1 MTPESGW
8 SFELIGLAWWLI
20 IPLAALAGWGIV
32 SLLKLEVG
40 RLPRFPRLSLS
51 WLRGAAVVVVVLL
64 LLEPTLTKTTVE
76 RQLPA
81 VAIVVD
87 SSGSMAVT
95 DAQQPLARQLDE
107 AVALGLVD
115 ASVRPDGPRRARRE
129 LTALINDLPGLT
141 AALVEIQQAATEG
154 RQPAKLDHSLARLHA
169 KRGEELAGA
178 GGDNDTTALFRDQ
191 AALLTRI
198 AAMLERGKPEVT
210 GDKADALVTAL
221 SELGNRCREL
231 QPKLDAAQEA
241 SDRGLMA
248 QGGPAVTAGLERLRA
263 MSRAERAVMLARTA
277 LAPLLADRAIVS
289 WHAINGQQRS
299 ATGPATSAEAEDG
312 ALTTVLDPAA
322 LAGFAPAGSTDFS
335 GPLSTLARN
344 WGDQTHAG
352 AVILLSDGR
361 QTAGVD
367 PVPAIRA
374 LNARGALLA
383 GISVGDSGVI
393 RDAVVAEVRA
403 PAEVFRG
410 ETIRVDTR
418 LRITGYDGTDWRLVL
433 TRDGKVI
440 EQRTIKA
447 TGAWQT
453 ERFELPDAEA
463 GVHGFQARLE
473 RAGGKD
479 VGIISGGGLLREVW
493 GNLPG
498 SDLRSLL
505 DHPNFIAGK
514 ADRSEVIPQAASNE
528 QSEAVGVLVRGYV
541 VPPISGPYHF
551 WVTADDRAQLFLS
564 SSADPATKVKIAE
577 VPEYTDPGVYDKYQ
591 SQRSAAVVLERGR
604 PYYLEVLH
612 KQGGGGAH
620 LAVGWTLP
628 DNRVERPIPGSF
640 LAPYGKPPP
649 TSALNKDAEAS
660 LANNQADASVTV
672 NDDPLKVLI
681 VDHSARWESRFL
693 VDLFERDK
701 RVQVVRRYQ
710 SIRQPRGEKELLPAT
725 QQELDSYD
733 IIVLGDLAPGQ
744 IAAED
749 QQRLERFVSRRG
761 GFVATIAGPRGM
773 PASYALGG
781 IANLLPVRL
790 HTGVGSPTATV
801 KLTTIGMDHP
811 VTAVLD
817 DSALN
822 QQLWPALP
830 PLQWLARGVTAKPG
844 AEVLLETQDEQA
856 TPVVATMRYGAG
868 RVLWIGTTDTW
879 RWRDRLGDR
888 VHRAFWL
895 QAVRWGLGMR
905 LRGKDDRLQAALD
918 RALIA
923 PRERAEI
930 RVRARHKDGSA
941 ATGAVHADVA
951 RLDVDGKEI
960 DGSLRRIDLSPVG
973 DADALWHA
981 GLEGLGEGRWRVT
994 VKSDDPE
1001 LATLNEVRD
1010 LVVRDR
1016 QSQEGIELG
1025 ADPVNLSR
1033 LATAGGFRA
1042 DSLDQAVPLIQ
1053 DLAERLVPKANPR
1066 RTTHSLWDNY
1076 LALVLVLGLLAVEWV
1091 WRKRVGLP

>member
-8 SFELIGLAWWLI
+8 SFELIGVAWWLI

-40 RLPRFPRLSLS
+40 RLPRFPRLGLS

-81 VAIVVD
+81 VALVVD
-87 SSGSMAVT
+87 RSGSMSVT
-95 DAQQPLARQLDE
+95 DEQQPLARQLDE

-115 ASVRPDGPRRARRE
+115 ATVRPDGPRQARRE
-129 LTALINDLPGLT
+129 LTALITDLPGLT
-141 AALVEIQQAATEG
+141 AALVEVQQAATEG
-154 RQPAKLDHSLARLHA
+154 RQPANLDKSLAKLHA

-191 AALLTRI
+191 AALLNRI
-198 AAMLERGKPEVT
+198 SAMLERGKPEAT
-210 GDKADALVTAL
+210 GDKADTLLGALTD
-221 SELGNRCREL
+221 LGNRCRAL
-231 QPKLDAAQEA
+231 LPKLDAAQEA
-241 SDRGLMA
+241 SDRGLLA

-263 MSRAERAVMLARTA
+263 MSRAERAVMLARNS
-277 LAPLLADRAIVS
+277 LAPLLSERAIVS
-289 WHAINGQQRS
+289 WHAIDDGVL
-299 ATGPATSAEAEDG
+299 TSVG
-312 ALTTVLDPAA
+312 DPAA
-322 LAGFAPAGSTDFS
+322 LAGFAPTGSTDFAA
-335 GPLSTLARN
+335 PLSTLARN

-383 GISVGDSGVI
+383 GVSVGDSGVI
-393 RDAVVAEVRA
+393 RDAVVAELRA

-410 ETIRVDTR
+410 ETIRIDTR

-473 RAGGKD
+473 RAGVAD
-479 VGIISGGGLLREVW
+479 AGIISGGGLLREVW

-498 SDLRSLL
+498 NDLRALL
-505 DHPNFIAGK
+505 DHPKFTEGK
-514 ADRSEVIPQAASNE
+514 ADRSEVVPQAASGDQAENFG
-528 QSEAVGVLVRGYV
+528 ALIRGYV

-551 WVTADDRAQLFLS
+551 WITADDRAQVFLS
-564 SSADPATKVKIAE
+564 PSADPATKTKIAE
-577 VPEYTDPGVYDKYQ
+577 VPEYSDPGVYDRYQ

-604 PYYLEVLH
+604 PYYIEVQH
-612 KQGGGGAH
+612 KQGGGGSH
-620 LAVGWTLP
+620 VAVGWTLP
-628 DNRVERPIPGSF
+628 DSRVERPIPGSF

-649 TSALNKDAEAS
+649 TAAMNKNAEAS

-710 SIRQPRGEKELLPAT
+710 SIRQPRGEKELLPPT
-725 QQELDSYD
+725 QQELDGYD
-733 IIVLGDLAPGQ
+733 IVVLGDLAPGQ

-781 IANLLPVRL
+781 IAKLLPVRL
-790 HTGVGSPTATV
+790 HANGGAPSATV
-801 KLTTIGMDHP
+801 KLTTVGADHP

-817 DSALN
+817 DNALN

-830 PLQWLARGVTAKPG
+830 PLQWLARGVTAKEG
-844 AEVLLETQDEQA
+844 AEVLLETQDDHR

-868 RVLWIGTTDTW
+868 RVLWVGTTDTW

-905 LRGKDDRLQAALD
+905 LRGKDDRLQVALD

-923 PRERAEI
+923 PRERAEL
-930 RVRARHKDGSA
+930 RVRARHKDGSP
-941 ATGAVHADVA
+941 ATGAVHATVT
-951 RLDVDGKEI
+951 RLDAEGKEQE
-960 DGSLRRIDLSPVG
+960 GSLQRIDLSPVG

-994 VKSDDPE
+994 VKSDDPD
-1001 LATLNEVRD
+1001 LATLTEARD

-1025 ADPVNLSR
+1025 ADPVNLAR

-1042 DSLDQAVPLIQ
+1042 DSLDQAVPLIK

-1076 LALVLVLGLLAVEWV
+1076 LALIAVLGLLAVEWV

>member
-32 SLLKLEVG
+32 RLLGLEVG
-40 RLPRFPRLSLS
+40 RLPRFPRLGLS

-81 VAIVVD
+81 VALVVD
-87 SSGSMAVT
+87 RSGSMAVT
-95 DAQQPLARQLDE
+95 DAQQTLARQLDE

-115 ASVRPDGPRRARRE
+115 KAVRPDGPRRARRE
-129 LTALINDLPGLT
+129 LTALITDLPGLT
-141 AALVEIQQAATEG
+141 ASLVEVQQAASEG
-154 RQPAKLDHSLARLHA
+154 RQPANRDQAVDLARLHTR
-169 KRGEELAGA
+169 RGDDLVGA
-178 GGDNDTTALFRDQ
+178 GGDNEANVLFRDQ
-191 AALLTRI
+191 SSLLARI
-198 AAMLERGKPEVT
+198 TSVLERSKADGSSDKPE
-210 GDKADALVTAL
+210 ALITAL
-221 SELGNRCREL
+221 AELGNRCRAL
-231 QPKLDAAQEA
+231 LPKLDAAQEA
-241 SDRGLMA
+241 SDRGLLA

-263 MSRAERAVMLARTA
+263 MSRAERAITLARNS
-277 LAPLLADRAIVS
+277 LAPLLAERAIVS
-289 WHAINGQQRS
+289 WHAID
-299 ATGPATSAEAEDG
+299 DG
-312 ALTTVLDPAA
+312 ALTSVGDPAA
-322 LAGFAPAGSTDFS
+322 LAGFAPNGSTDFAA
-335 GPLSTLARN
+335 PLSTLARN

-374 LNARGALLA
+374 LSARGALLA

-473 RAGGKD
+473 RAGATA

-493 GNLPG
+493 SNLPG
-498 SDLRSLL
+498 TDLRTLL
-505 DHPNFIAGK
+505 DHPTFIDGK
-514 ADRSEVIPQAASNE
+514 ADRSEVIPQAISNDQQE
-528 QSEAVGVLVRGYV
+528 NTGACIRGYV
-541 VPPISGPYHF
+541 VPPISGPYQF
-551 WVTADDRAQLFLS
+551 WITADDRAQLFLS
-564 SSADPATKVKIAE
+564 SSVDPTAKAKIAE

-591 SQRSAAVVLERGR
+591 SQRSATVVLERGR
-604 PYYLEVLH
+604 PYYLEILH
-612 KQGGGGAH
+612 KQGGGGGH
-620 LAVGWTLP
+620 VVVGWTLP
-628 DNRVERPIPGSF
+628 DSRIERPIPGSF

-649 TSALNKDAEAS
+649 TSTANDKDPEAS

-672 NDDPLKVLI
+672 NDDPLKVLV

-693 VDLFERDK
+693 VDLFERDR

-710 SIRQPRGEKELLPAT
+710 SIRQPRGEKELLPPT
-725 QQELDSYD
+725 QQELDGYD
-733 IIVLGDLAPGQ
+733 IVVLGDLAPGQ
-744 IAAED
+744 IGAED

-761 GFVATIAGPRGM
+761 GFVAAIAGPRGM

-781 IANLLPVRL
+781 IANLLPVRIVA
-790 HTGVGSPTATV
+790 GGGSSTATV
-801 KLTTIGMDHP
+801 QLTATGIDHP

-817 DSALN
+817 DAALN

-830 PLQWLARGVTAKPG
+830 PLQWLARGVMAKPG
-844 AEVLLETQDEQA
+844 SEVLLATQDERA

-868 RVLWIGTTDTW
+868 RVLWVGTTDTW

-923 PRERAEI
+923 PRERAEL
-930 RVRARHKDGSA
+930 RVRARHKDGTS
-941 ATGAVHADVA
+941 ATGGVHADVA
-951 RLDVDGKEI
+951 RVDFDGKEI
-960 DGSLRRIDLSPVG
+960 EGSLQRIDLSPVA
-973 DADALWHA
+973 DADSLWHA
-981 GLEGLGEGRWRVT
+981 GLEGLGEGRWRVS
-994 VKSDDPE
+994 VKSDDPD
-1001 LATLNEVRD
+1001 LATLTEVRD

-1025 ADPVNLSR
+1025 ADPVNLGR
-1033 LATAGGFRA
+1033 LAAVGGFRA

-1076 LALVLVLGLLAVEWV
+1076 LALIVVLGLLAVEWV

>member
-40 RLPRFPRLSLS
+40 RLPRFPRLGLS

-81 VAIVVD
+81 VAVVVD
-87 SSGSMAVT
+87 RSGSMAVT

-129 LTALINDLPGLT
+129 LTALITDLPGLT
-141 AALVEIQQAATEG
+141 AALVEVQQAASEG
-154 RQPAKLDHSLARLHA
+154 RQPANCDQALLLARLHA

-178 GGDNDTTALFRDQ
+178 GGDNDTTAFFRDQ
-191 AALLTRI
+191 NALLTRI
-198 AAMLERGKPEVT
+198 IALLERGKPEAS

-221 SELGNRCREL
+221 GELGNRCRAL
-231 QPKLDAAQEA
+231 LPKLDAAQEA
-241 SDRGLMA
+241 SDRGLLA

-263 MSRAERAVMLARTA
+263 MSRADRAVSLARTS

-289 WHAINGQQRS
+289 WHAID
-299 ATGPATSAEAEDG
+299 DG
-312 ALTTVLDPAA
+312 GLSSVLDPAA
-322 LAGFAPAGSTDFS
+322 LSGTTPNGSTDFAA
-335 GPLSTLARN
+335 PLSTLARN

-383 GISVGDSGVI
+383 GISVGDSGEI

-410 ETIRVDTR
+410 ETIRLDTR

-473 RAGGKD
+473 RAGAAD
-479 VGIISGGGLLREVW
+479 AGIISGGGLLREVW

-498 SDLRSLL
+498 SDMRSLL

-514 ADRSEVIPQAASNE
+514 ADRSEVIPQAASGD
-528 QSEAVGVLVRGYV
+528 QSESIGVLVRGYV

-564 SSADPATKVKIAE
+564 STADPAAKAKIAE
-577 VPEYTDPGVYDKYQ
+577 VPEYADPGVYDKYQ

-604 PYYLEVLH
+604 PYYIEVLH

-628 DNRVERPIPGSF
+628 DSRVERPIPGSF

-649 TSALNKDAEAS
+649 TSAMSKDAEAS

-710 SIRQPRGEKELLPAT
+710 SIRQPRGEKELLPPT

-749 QQRLERFVSRRG
+749 QQRLEKFVSRRG
-761 GFVATIAGPRGM
+761 GFIATIAGPRGM

-790 HTGVGSPTATV
+790 HAADGSPTATV
-801 KLTTIGMDHP
+801 KLTAVGMDHP

-817 DSALN
+817 DTALN

-844 AEVLLETQDEQA
+844 AEVLLETQDVHA
-856 TPVVATMRYGAG
+856 TPVVATMRFGAG
-868 RVLWIGTTDTW
+868 RVLWVGTTDTW

-905 LRGKDDRLQAALD
+905 LRGKDERLQAALD

-930 RVRARHKDGSA
+930 RVRARHKDGSP
-941 ATGAVHADVA
+941 ATGVVQAEVA
-951 RLDVDGKEI
+951 RLDAEGKAVE
-960 DGSLRRIDLSPVG
+960 GSLQRIDLSPVG

-981 GLEGLGEGRWRVT
+981 GIEGLGEGRWRVT
-994 VKSDDPE
+994 VKSDDPD
-1001 LATLNEVRD
+1001 LATLTEVRD

-1053 DLAERLVPKANPR
+1053 DLADRLVPKANPR

-1076 LALVLVLGLLAVEWV
+1076 LALILVLGLLAVEWV